1 VIGEIH
7 PDHIVTNEGAQTG
20 DLLYLTKPL
29 GMGLVA
35 TAIKRGVCPP
45 DLADAAI
52 AVMTHLN
59 RRAAE
64 AMVAAGAHAA
74 TDVTGYGLVGHLVN
88 LKVGAD
94 IELSRVPMLEGV
106 RDLAAQDLFPS
117 GTRRNLEALTDLIDW
132 TSLDETDRLLACDAQ
147 TSGGLLVAIPPDR
160 AAEFESA
167 LAEAPYAPANIGRV
181 TDDGAIRVRP

>member
-1 VIGEIH
+1 
-7 PDHIVTNEGAQTG
+7 
-20 DLLYLTKPL
+20 
-29 GMGLVA
+29 
-35 TAIKRGVCPP
+35 
-45 DLADAAI
+45 
-52 AVMTHLN
+52 
-59 RRAAE
+59 
-64 AMVAAGAHAA
+64 MVAAGAHAA

-106 RDLAAQDLFPS
+106 RDLAARGLFPS
-117 GTRRNLEALTDLIDW
+117 GTRRNLEAVTDLIDW
-132 TSLDETDRLLACDAQ
+132 TTLDETDRLLACDAQ
-147 TSGGLLVAIPPDR
+147 TSGGLLVAIPPER